1 MSQKHSMNLGND
13 LGNGNA
19 CYTNIICKPSFQLFF
34 AGHITPSFWET
45 DLSPLLHMFSV
56 QYSKSHTGVG
66 RCLYHVSKS
75 RMSNK
80 VCSSGKN
87 FVWDSP
93 NSPLPTSSFCSIYN
107 SSQGNKV
114 FQDLSFSRT
123 WQTIYNWS
131 NYLPVCPVVS
141 WTGKDLV
148 DSTGAGK
155 QQILLSS
162 APMPTSFSCLT
173 TWWLAL
179 KLHHWKVERYIH

>member
-1 MSQKHSMNLGND
+1 MCLQDNLWDVFIQKFYLRCQFSFHHFSKHSTCFFIITPLRVSQKHSMNLGND

-34 AGHITPSFWET
+34 AGHIIPSFWET
-45 DLSPLLHMFSV
+45 DLSPLLHMVSV
-56 QYSKSHTGVG
+56 QYSKSHTGAG

-87 FVWDSP
+87 FVRDSP

-114 FQDLSFSRT
+114 LQDLSFSRT
-123 WQTIYNWS
+123 
-131 NYLPVCPVVS
+131 
-141 WTGKDLV
+141 
-148 DSTGAGK
+148 
-155 QQILLSS
+155 
-162 APMPTSFSCLT
+162 
-173 TWWLAL
+173 
-179 KLHHWKVERYIH
+179 